1 MSESNPP
8 LGLTNGLHMPMRDEL
23 KRIKRSTIL
32 TKSKVLIVQLVFILI
47 EENVWR
53 MFNPR

>member
-1 MSESNPP
+1 MSESNPL
-8 LGLTNGLHMPMRDEL
+8 LGLTNELHMRMRDEL

>member
-1 MSESNPP
+1 MSESNPL